1 MFRVSINKEAIPKLL
16 VQDVC
21 HSNKL
26 ALIHLV
32 TLHLRDSVLIQK
44 VVYKPLSYESNLA
57 RVPC

>member
-44 VVYKPLSYESNLA
+44 VVYKPLS
-57 RVPC
+57 